1 MYTHLSTGDKYGGAE
16 AQKMYDELIAT
27 KNMRDHILPKI
38 ANDPR
43 VTRVGR
49 ILRKASL
56 DELPQLFNV
65 FL

>member
-43 VTRVGR
+43 VTRVGHFLR
-49 ILRKASL
+49 IC
-56 DELPQLFNV
+56 E
-65 FL
+65 